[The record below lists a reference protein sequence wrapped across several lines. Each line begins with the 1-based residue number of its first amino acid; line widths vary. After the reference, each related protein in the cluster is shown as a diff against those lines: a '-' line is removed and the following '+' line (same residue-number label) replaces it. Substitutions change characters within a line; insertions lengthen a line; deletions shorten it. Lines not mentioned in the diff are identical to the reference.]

1 MNTHEPVLLTEVI
14 HGLNIRPEGIYL
26 DLTIGRGG
34 HATKIYE
41 KLTTGRLLGFDQDA
55 TAITSLQPWLQ
66 ERPHASLYHENFQ
79 NFPKILAKLGLK
91 HVDGILLDLGV
102 SSPQFDVP
110 ERGFSYRFDGPLD
123 MRMDQRQVITAA
135 SILASADIKT
145 LTTIFRDYADETFA
159 YPIAK
164 AIVNARGTQ
173 PITTTYALVGLI
185 KKVKPKKALAKKGH
199 PAKQVF
205 QALRIA
211 VNDEINVLKQT
222 LLVAKDYLNPLGR
235 LAVISFHSGEDR
247 LVKQTFQS
255 LTTLQGSRHGI
266 DSLSQPQP
274 LSFRKI
280 EPYPV
285 LPSEK
290 EIATNHRAE
299 SAVLR
304 IIERKGHEK

>member
-14 HGLNIRPEGIYL
+14 NGLKIRPEGIYL

-34 HATKIYE
+34 HASRIETN
-41 KLTTGRLLGFDQDA
+41 LTTGRLLGFDQDA
-55 TAITSLQPWLQ
+55 TAIASLQSWLNNH
-66 ERPHASLYHENFQ
+66 PHAELYHENFQ
-79 NFPKILAKLGLK
+79 YFPKVLQRLGIEK
-91 HVDGILLDLGV
+91 VDGILLDLGV

-123 MRMDQRQVITAA
+123 MRMDQRQPITAET
-135 SILASADIKT
+135 ILASTDIKT
-145 LTTIFRDYADETFA
+145 LTSIFRDYADETFA

-164 AIVNARGTQ
+164 AIVNTRNTH
-173 PITTTYALVGLI
+173 PLKTTYDLVALI
-185 KKVKPKKALAKKGH
+185 KKVKPMKALAKKGH

-211 VNDEINVLKQT
+211 VNDEMGVLKRT
-222 LLVAKDYLNPLGR
+222 LDSAKDYLNPNGR

-247 LVKQTFQS
+247 LVKQTFQG

-266 DSLSQPQP
+266 DSLSQPQA
-274 LSFRKI
+274 LQFRKI
-280 EPYPV
+280 EPYPI
-285 LPSEK
+285 LPSEA
-290 EIATNHRAE
+290 EINRNHRAE